1 MSLIALILILAAACC
16 HATWN
21 FLVKKIDGGPEL
33 VWLFSF
39 FTTLLYLPVVLIVVW
54 IERPIFGLE
63 ELFFLAGSAALH
75 MAYFLVLQ
83 QGYKRGDLSLVYPT
97 ARATG
102 PLLSVTFAVL
112 LLGESISLQII
123 AGGLAIVVGIFFLTG
138 GFKRSAAHLTTS
150 LIFGLATGILIGG
163 YTAWD
168 AYTVTTLAVSPIILD
183 YASALSRT
191 VFLSPYAVTRKGLVR
206 QHWQNHKVAVLVIAV
221 FNSLAFILF
230 LVALT
235 FTPLVYAAPAREVSV
250 LITVLLGTLLLGEG
264 QLRQRLSWAILIM
277 FGMVLLTTG

>member
-1 MSLIALILILAAACC
+1 MSLFALSLVLAAACC

-33 VWLFSF
+33 VWLFSSW
-39 FTTLLYLPVVLIVVW
+39 TSILYLPVVLIVFW
-54 IERPIFGLE
+54 IERPKFGLE
-63 ELFFLAGSAALH
+63 EIVFLAGSAALH

-83 QGYKRGDLSLVYPT
+83 QGYKKGDLSLVYPT

-102 PLLSVTFAVL
+102 PLISVTFAVL
-112 LLGESISLQII
+112 LLDESISLQII

-138 GFKRSAAHLTTS
+138 GFRRSAAHLTTS
-150 LIFGLATGILIGG
+150 LTFGLATGILIGG

-168 AYTVTTLAVSPIILD
+168 AYTVTILAISPIILD
-183 YASALSRT
+183 YASAISRA
-191 VFLSPYAVTRKGLVR
+191 VFLFPYAVTRKKLVQ
-206 QHWQNHKVAVLVIAV
+206 QHWRNHKIAVLTIAV
-221 FNSLAFILF
+221 LNSLAFILF

-264 QLRQRLSWAILIM
+264 QLRQRLSWALLIM
-277 FGMVLLTTG
+277 LGMILLTTG

>member
-1 MSLIALILILAAACC
+1 MSLIALCLVLAAACC

-39 FTTLLYLPVVLIVVW
+39 LTTLLYLPVVLIVIW
-54 IERPIFGLE
+54 IEKPVYGLE
-63 ELFFLAGSAALH
+63 ELFFMAGSAALH

-83 QGYKRGDLSLVYPT
+83 QGYKKGDLSLVYPT

-102 PLLSVTFAVL
+102 PLLSVTFAVF

-123 AGGLAIVVGIFFLTG
+123 SGGLAIVIGIFFLTG

-150 LIFGLATGILIGG
+150 LAFGLATGILIGG

-183 YASALSRT
+183 YASAISRAI
-191 VFLSPYAVTRKGLVR
+191 FLSPYAVTRRSLVW
-206 QHWQNHKVAVLVIAV
+206 QHWRDHKIAVLIVAV

-230 LVALT
+230 LIALT

-250 LITVLLGTLLLGEG
+250 LITVLLGTMLLGEG
-264 QLRQRLSWAILIM
+264 QLRQRLSWAVVIM
-277 FGMVLLTTG
+277 FGMILLTTG

>member
-1 MSLIALILILAAACC
+1 MSLFALSLVLAAACC

-33 VWLFSF
+33 VWLFSSW
-39 FTTLLYLPVVLIVVW
+39 TSILYLPVVVFVFW
-54 IERPIFGLE
+54 IDRPIFGLE
-63 ELFFLAGSAALH
+63 EIVFLAGSAALH

-83 QGYKRGDLSLVYPT
+83 QGYKKGDLSLVYPT

-102 PLLSVTFAVL
+102 PLISVTFAVL
-112 LLGESISLQII
+112 LLDESISLQII
-123 AGGLAIVVGIFFLTG
+123 AGGLAIVIGIFFLTG

-150 LIFGLATGILIGG
+150 LMFGLATGILIGG

-168 AYTVTTLAVSPIILD
+168 AYTVTTLAISPIILD
-183 YASALSRT
+183 YASAISRA
-191 VFLSPYAVTRKGLVR
+191 VFLSPYAVTRKKLVQ
-206 QHWQNHKVAVLVIAV
+206 QHWRNHKIAVLTIAV
-221 FNSLAFILF
+221 LNSLAFILF

-264 QLRQRLSWAILIM
+264 QLRQRLSWAMLIM
-277 FGMVLLTTG
+277 LGMILLTTG